1 MPRLEVSQNS
11 MYRRDVPIRIEQ
23 DQHLKTVAVLLATH
37 NGLQWISTQV
47 ESILSQVN
55 VDLRLI
61 ISDDLSTDGTW
72 DWLQKLANQDTRVTV
87 LPQNQKFGSAA
98 ANFYRL
104 LLDANLDECDF
115 IAYSDQDDVWEL
127 DKLDRHIYIAD
138 QGKYEGV
145 SSNVTAFWADG
156 SSALLIKSQAQRKLD
171 YLFESAGPGSTFLM
185 TPWLVGELRRLLV
198 NPASCARKV
207 ASHDWLTYAVCRAAE
222 RPWHIDE
229 VSTVRYRQ
237 HPANELGANYGFK
250 AGLSRLKKLKMGWY
264 RTEIMKILSVCMT
277 LSRDPAFIDLTRLLH
292 EENLINRIRLLRYIS
307 RARRR
312 AVDRI
317 ALMGAILVFLF

>member
-1 MPRLEVSQNS
+1 
-11 MYRRDVPIRIEQ
+11 MYRRDIPIRIEQ
-23 DQHLKTVAVLLATH
+23 DQHHKTVAVLLATH
-37 NGLQWISTQV
+37 NGLQWISAQV
-47 ESILSQVN
+47 ESILNQIN

-72 DWLQKLANQDTRVTV
+72 DWLQRLASQDNRVTV
-87 LPQNQKFGSAA
+87 LPQNQKFGNAA

-104 LLDANLDECDF
+104 LLDADFAECDF

-145 SSNVTAFWADG
+145 SSNVTAFWSDG
-156 SSALLIKSQAQRKLD
+156 SSALIMKSQAQRTLD

-185 TPWLVGELRRLLV
+185 TPWLVSELRRLLV

-207 ASHDWLTYAVCRAAE
+207 ASHDWLTYAVCRAAK

-277 LSRDPAFIDLTRLLH
+277 LSRDPAFIGLTRLLH
-292 EENLINRIRLLRYIS
+292 EESLINRIRLLRYIS